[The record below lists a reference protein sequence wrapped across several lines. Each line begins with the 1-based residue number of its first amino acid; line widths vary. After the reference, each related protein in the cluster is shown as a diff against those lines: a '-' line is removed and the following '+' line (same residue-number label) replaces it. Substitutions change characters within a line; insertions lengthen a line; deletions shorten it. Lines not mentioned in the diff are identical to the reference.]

1 MKRWVGFMV
10 LAALTFLFSLLIGCS
25 GSGNNVSQVGDIDE
39 HVIVHP
45 IPPDGG
51 RGCSVSTSDPTNYAL
66 SGWKLPSGG
75 ITYRVNPNKVKVP
88 SGYSLT
94 ADQIIRAI
102 KDSFATWTEANPS
115 LVFNYGGTTSAQAG
129 RLDGINAISWRNLQA
144 GTLAVTYVWVSR
156 STGRVIEA
164 DTAFNNRYAWYDF
177 SVPDGFSADTY
188 CPDRPVAYDIRN
200 IATHEFGHWVGLAD
214 LYNPADKDATMY
226 GYGDVQELKK
236 RTLATGD
243 KIGAQLITP

>member
-1 MKRWVGFMV
+1 MRRWVLLLIPV
-10 LAALTFLFSLLIGCS
+10 SLSLLFFVLGGC
-25 GSGNNVSQVGDIDE
+25 GGRNNVPSAGDLDE

-45 IPPDGG
+45 VPTDGG
-51 RGCSVSTSDPTNYAL
+51 RGCSISTSDPNNYAL
-66 SGWKLPSGG
+66 TGWKLPSGG
-75 ITYRVNPNKVKVP
+75 ITYRVNPSKVKVP

-94 ADQIIRAI
+94 TDQIIQAI
-102 KDSFATWTEANPS
+102 KDSFAVWSAANTA

-129 RLDGINAISWRNLQA
+129 RLDGINAISWRRLQA
-144 GTLAVTYVWVSR
+144 GALAVTYVWVSR
-156 STGRVIEA
+156 ATKTVVEA
-164 DTAFNNRYAWYDF
+164 DTAFNNHYAWYDF
-177 SVPDGFSADTY
+177 SIPDGYTADNY

-214 LYNPADKDATMY
+214 LYSDADKDATMY

-243 KIGAQLITP
+243 KNGAQSLTP

>member
-1 MKRWVGFMV
+1 MRRWAGMM
-10 LAALTFLFSLLIGCS
+10 ALTAIASLFFFLGGC
-25 GSGNNVSQVGDIDE
+25 GGGKNFVQAGDIDE

-45 IPPDGG
+45 VPTDGG
-51 RGCSVSTSDPTNYAL
+51 RGCSVSTSDPTNY
-66 SGWKLPSGG
+66 SFTGWKLPSGG
-75 ITYRVNPNKVKVP
+75 ITYWVNPSRVRVP

-94 ADQIIRAI
+94 PDQIVQAV
-102 KDSFATWTEANPS
+102 KDSFAVWSAANPA
-115 LVFNYGGTTSAQAG
+115 LIFTYGGTTSVQAG

-144 GTLAVTYVWVSR
+144 GALAVTYVWVSR

-164 DTAFNNRYAWYDF
+164 DTAFNNRLAWYDF
-177 SVPDGFSADTY
+177 IVPDGYTPDTH

-200 IATHEFGHWVGLAD
+200 IATHEFGHWIGLAD
-214 LYNPADKDATMY
+214 LYNSAEKDATMY

-243 KIGAQLITP
+243 KSGAQSLTP